1 MTDLGDK
8 YSLVATDYVK
18 GRCQVRTLLSYLRT
32 ANRYLVLGTA
42 IVKARPRDTTPTP
55 EFGIPVKTVHTAT
68 LGALSD
74 VMLFRRPVQ

>member
-1 MTDLGDK
+1 V
-8 YSLVATDYVK
+8 VATDYVK

-42 IVKARPRDTTPTP
+42 IVKARPRDTTPCHITS